1 MQPRNRALLGFLLGI
16 LLVLNPVFVFPQ
28 GLPAE
33 KTFEYRAEP
42 IERQGMTDD
51 ALRSRGVDVVNC
63 DRSPAQR
70 TCVYAARVGYGGER
84 RIENASVADL
94 PDDRNGLSTH
104 YEYVRFEEGLARPNA
119 TLENG
124 ALVLSFD
131 PVSADAVLRRR
142 AVAFETLPS
151 VGAEA
156 IRTGSAQVTQRYHDY
171 DEIDSAVPE
180 FQRLVTYEGDVYLI
194 RRYPKERSTVV
205 PSWLYW
211 TIRMGGVVG
220 GAAIAFHYAGWHAR
234 LTDRREGGG

>member
-1 MQPRNRALLGFLLGI
+1 MAPRDRALLGFLLGL

-33 KTFEYRAEP
+33 KTFEYRATP
-42 IERQGMTDD
+42 LERQGMADD
-51 ALRSRGVDVVNC
+51 ALRSRGVDVVDC

-70 TCVYAARVGYGGER
+70 TCVYAGRVGYNGER
-84 RIENASVADL
+84 RIENATVSRL
-94 PDDRNGLSTH
+94 PDDRNGLYTH

-124 ALVLSFD
+124 SLVLSFD
-131 PVSADAVLRRR
+131 PVATDAVLRRH
-142 AVAFETLPS
+142 AVAFETLPP
-151 VGAEA
+151 VGREA
-156 IRTGSAQVTQRYHDY
+156 VTTGRVRVTQRYHDY
-171 DEIDSAVPE
+171 DEIDPAVSE

-211 TIRMGGVVG
+211 TIRIGGVVG
-220 GAAIAFHYAGWHAR
+220 GAAIAFWYAGWHAR
-234 LTDRREGGG
+234 LSDSREGRG